1 MFILL
6 FLIVLSVVYI
16 GCFKEEFTKENIDKV
31 MPVLFIA
38 LGIFIIFVL
47 LSIVSGGA

>member
-6 FLIVLSVVYI
+6 FLIVLSIVYV

-38 LGIFIIFVL
+38 IGIFVVFIL
-47 LSIVSGGA
+47 LSVVFGGV